1 MADIDKILNQAPT
14 ETIEESAEIIETNP
28 SDLSQLE
35 VETEEEGSEV
45 LSLGGEEGGGEEEDS
60 EEDFAANLAESLS
73 DEVMSKISNELRAQ
87 YEVDLTSRD
96 EWEQAYIK
104 GLDLLG
110 FKYVVRS
117 QPFRGAS
124 SVSHP
129 LLAEAVTQFQAGA
142 YKELL
147 PSGGPVKTAIVGEV
161 TTEVEQQ
168 AERVKEFM
176 NYQIMYKMKE
186 YDPEMDQ
193 LLFHLPLAGSA
204 FKKVYYDGNMGRP
217 CSKFIPSEDLV
228 VNYGATDLNDA
239 ERITHQIKIS
249 PNDLKRQMLSGFY
262 RDSDLD
268 VNEDESMYQSYSQ
281 IKEKYDELEGV
292 RKSEYSGQYMLL
304 EMHVELDLE
313 GFENIDGSGAPTGL
327 KLPYVVTIE
336 QGQGKILSIYRNYAP
351 DDGLFLRKEFFVHYK
366 FLPGLGFYGFGLVHM
381 LGGLTRTATA
391 ALRQLLDAGT
401 LSNLPAGFKARGLR
415 VRDDGEPLQ
424 PGEFRDVDAPNNDI
438 RGSLMPLPYKG
449 PDQTL
454 FSLLGYVVDA
464 GRRFAAIADMKVGD
478 GSQANPVGT
487 TMALL
492 EQGTKVMS
500 GIHKRCHYAQ
510 RNEFDLLAKLFASTL
525 PPEYPYSVE
534 GGNRQI
540 KAQDFDDRVDIQ
552 PVSDPNIFSSSQR
565 IMMAQT
571 QLQLAQANPEI
582 HNQYEAYR
590 RMYEALGVQAIEAI
604 LPPPAQPQ
612 PIDPAME
619 NAQSLGLMSLIVFQE
634 QNHEAHI
641 EAHRAFMS
649 SSLVRNNIQVATIL
663 QGHIV
668 EHAGAMARLEV
679 MQEIQPQ
686 LAKEA
691 EKFGGKIPEDL
702 QVQFNAQIESQI
714 AIKIAAITDDMVA
727 EEQESLPIGG
737 DDPLVEIKNR
747 EIDIDQQRLNLKAA
761 DDIALRKIEL
771 DRLEQKASVDQQRVQ
786 AQYDIA
792 DQRTE
797 VQRERIDVQRKRV
810 NNEQENR

>member
-14 ETIEESAEIIETNP
+14 ETIEEEKTEELIETPEIEFEIDEGQENV
-28 SDLSQLE
+28 SLE
-35 VETEEEGSEV
+35 SGAMDQ
-45 LSLGGEEGGGEEEDS
+45 G
-60 EEDFAANLAESLS
+60 EDFAANLAESLS

-810 NNEQENR
+810 NNE

>member
-14 ETIEESAEIIETNP
+14 ETIEESAEIIESNP

-45 LSLGGEEGGGEEEDS
+45 LSLGGEEGGGEEDS

-161 TTEVEQQ
+161 TTEVENQ

-313 GFENIDGSGAPTGL
+313 GFENMDESGAPTGL
-327 KLPYVVTIE
+327 KIPYVVTIE

-649 SSLVRNNIQVATIL
+649 SSLVRNNIQVSTIL

-771 DRLEQKASVDQQRVQ
+771 ERLEQKASIDQQRVQ

-797 VQRERIDVQRKRV
+797 VQRERIDVQRDRK
-810 NNEQENR
+810 

>member
-1 MADIDKILNQAPT
+1 
-14 ETIEESAEIIETNP
+14 
-28 SDLSQLE
+28 
-35 VETEEEGSEV
+35 
-45 LSLGGEEGGGEEEDS
+45 
-60 EEDFAANLAESLS
+60 
-73 DEVMSKISNELRAQ
+73 MSKISNELRAQ

-161 TTEVEQQ
+161 TTEIEQQ

-262 RDSDLD
+262 KDLDID

-281 IKEKYDELEGV
+281 IQDKYDELEGV
-292 RKSEYSGQYMLL
+292 KKSEYSGQYMLL

-313 GFENIDGSGAPTGL
+313 GFENMDGSGAPTGL

-534 GGNRQI
+534 GGNRKI

-663 QGHIV
+663 QGHII

-737 DDPLVEIKNR
+737 EDPLVEIKNR

-771 DRLEQKASVDQQRVQ
+771 DRLEQKASIDQQRVQ

-797 VQRERIDVQRKRV
+797 VQRERIDVQR
-810 NNEQENR
+810 NRK

>member
-14 ETIEESAEIIETNP
+14 ETIEESAEIIESNP

-45 LSLGGEEGGGEEEDS
+45 LSLGGEEGGGEEDS

-262 RDSDLD
+262 RDSDMD

-663 QGHIV
+663 QGHII

-702 QVQFNAQIESQI
+702 QVQFNAQIESQV

-810 NNEQENR
+810 NNE

>member
-14 ETIEESAEIIETNP
+14 ETIEESAEIIESNP

-161 TTEVEQQ
+161 TAEVEQQ

-281 IKEKYDELEGV
+281 IQDKYDELEGV
-292 RKSEYSGQYMLL
+292 KKSEYSGQYMLL

-313 GFENIDGSGAPTGL
+313 GFENMDGSGAPTGL

-534 GGNRQI
+534 GGNRKI

-663 QGHIV
+663 QGHII

-702 QVQFNAQIESQI
+702 QVQFNVQIESQI

-737 DDPLVEIKNR
+737 EDPLVEIKNR

-771 DRLEQKASVDQQRVQ
+771 ERLEQKASIDQQRVQ

-810 NNEQENR
+810 NNE